1 MNNML
6 PGAVAFIVGALLGAF
21 YFIGLW
27 WTVRK
32 GVVAKHPA
40 LWFSV
45 SMLLR
50 TIIILVGFYFVG
62 RDHWERLL
70 VCLLGFMVSRTLV
83 MRLTRLTQ
91 ARAELQIAAIPPN
104 SEVRSQNAES
114 VPNDSHEISLPSS
127 VSSQPEAHKSIEN
140 ADIKPSLSPSDSCIL
155 TSDFCADSTK
165 LNRTSL
171 TQEAHHAP

>member
-6 PGAVAFIVGALLGAF
+6 PGAVVFIVGMLLGAF

-50 TIIILVGFYFVG
+50 SIIVLVGFYFVG
-62 RDHWERLL
+62 RDHWEWLL
-70 VCLLGFMVSRTLV
+70 VCLVGFIVSRILV
-83 MRLTRLTQ
+83 MRLTRLDQ
-91 ARAELQIAAIPPN
+91 AGVGSQRVAIPPN
-104 SEVRSQNAES
+104 SE
-114 VPNDSHEISLPSS
+114 SS
-127 VSSQPEAHKSIEN
+127 
-140 ADIKPSLSPSDSCIL
+140 
-155 TSDFCADSTK
+155 
-165 LNRTSL
+165 
-171 TQEAHHAP
+171 TQETHHAS

>member
-6 PGAVAFIVGALLGAF
+6 AGAVAFIVGMLLGAF

-32 GVVAKHPA
+32 GVLSKRPA

-50 TIIILVGFYFVG
+50 TLIVLVSFYFVG

-70 VCLLGFMVSRTLV
+70 VCLLGFLISRMVV
-83 MRLTRLTQ
+83 MRLTRLAQ
-91 ARAELQIAAIPPN
+91 ATN
-104 SEVRSQNAES
+104 
-114 VPNDSHEISLPSS
+114 
-127 VSSQPEAHKSIEN
+127 
-140 ADIKPSLSPSDSCIL
+140 
-155 TSDFCADSTK
+155 
-165 LNRTSL
+165 LNRTSV
-171 TQEAHHAP
+171 TQETPHAS